1 MFVIDGSAMVWTLSW
16 DKIAKVRDL
25 VRSMNTAVSNLLR
38 EGDVFLVFDRYCD
51 LSIKSYARI
60 QRSETGSRVHKLHLN
75 AMHLFLPR

>member
-38 EGDVFLVFDRYCD
+38 EEDVFLVFDRYCD
-51 LSIKSYARI
+51 LSIKSYTMNTRI
-60 QRSETGSRVHKLHLN
+60 QRSETGPRVHK
-75 AMHLFLPR
+75 